1 MKNSDKID
9 EVVEGGSKTI
19 ITPEMESKILEGQR
33 VGETNRI
40 IGGHSSEIN
49 NTNPDFAVESINVNP
64 DGTAKIKYIKQ
75 FPDGNVS
82 KIKTSTIFPETWSDS
97 KIIESIKKVGS
108 GDAIGYRARDGA
120 TIYRSTIDGVQIE
133 VIKIGDS
140 VVSGYPTGGG
150 VTGMPSGFTEY

>member
-1 MKNSDKID
+1 M
-9 EVVEGGSKTI
+9 
-19 ITPEMESKILEGQR
+19 
-33 VGETNRI
+33 
-40 IGGHSSEIN
+40 GHSSEIN
-49 NTNPDFAVESINVNP
+49 NTNPNFAVESIDVNP

-75 FPDGNVS
+75 FPDGNIS

-97 KIIESIKKVGS
+97 KIIGSIKEVGS
-108 GDAIGYRARDGA
+108 GDAIGYRVRDGA

-150 VTGMPSGFTEY
+150 VTGMPTGFTGY